1 VLLFHYE
8 GAVFF
13 CQNDQLRQGWV
24 DKIFKIDCFVITLYI
39 CVSIK
44 ASSGVESMSSN
55 SPIVRVRQKQISGW
69 SWLKK
74 TFLVLSGIVFLISCF
89 LFLTP
94 PGTNIRNYIA
104 ATVIMTQH
112 RDWAWLVVGAAKRD
126 AMIKAKE
133 IDVDNR
139 GATPVD
145 QNMITVNKRARST
158 ESLIKVEDISGPRW
172 KGKKI
177 YVYDPTSIRVVVPS
191 KSGEGERISSM
202 VSRTGAVAGVNG
214 GGFDD
219 PDGLGNGFAP
229 IGLIMSG
236 GDILYTGYTSSVPQQ
251 VVAFTDK
258 GIMIIGKYS
267 IDELIK
273 KHVTEAVTFAPRI
286 IANGVPLIK
295 SGDGGSGIQ
304 PRTAVAQR
312 ADGTVIFVI
321 IDGRQASS
329 VGATEKEVQD
339 LFMQEGAINAGFLDG
354 GASSELVTQQD
365 GLLTKPSSRYG
376 ERRLP
381 SAFLVFDDPKSYQA
395 TKVWDG
401 LTHIDPGGAYDNP
414 DFLAEQARKRKEGKL
429 NTPVPTKTPS
439 HSNTPSQTA
448 EPNTST
454 GGGESPNP
462 VIVPTESQQ
471 PGVSDSPTPTPAPTP
486 IASPKSPD
494 PTPNPMITPKT
505 N

>member
-1 VLLFHYE
+1 
-8 GAVFF
+8 
-13 CQNDQLRQGWV
+13 
-24 DKIFKIDCFVITLYI
+24 
-39 CVSIK
+39 
-44 ASSGVESMSSN
+44 MSSN
-55 SPIVRVRQKQISGW
+55 SPIIHVPQKQSSGW
-69 SWLKK
+69 SRLKK
-74 TFLVLSGIVFLISCF
+74 TFFVLSGIVFLISCF

-133 IDVDNR
+133 TDVDKR
-139 GATPVD
+139 GTMPVD
-145 QNMITVNKRARST
+145 TNMITPVNKRVRST
-158 ESLIKVEDISGPRW
+158 DSLIKVEDISGSRW

-177 YVYDPTSIRVVVPS
+177 YVYDPSSIRVVAPS

-202 VSRTGAVAGVNG
+202 VARTGAVAGVNG

-258 GIMIIGKYS
+258 GIMIIGKKS
-267 IDELIK
+267 IDDLIK
-273 KHVTEAVTFAPRI
+273 MHVTEAVTFAPRI
-286 IANGVPLIK
+286 IANGVPLIT

-304 PRTAVAQR
+304 PRTAVGQR
-312 ADGTVIFVI
+312 ADGVVIFVI

-354 GASSELVTQQD
+354 GASSELVTQAD
-365 GLLTKPSSRYG
+365 GLLTKPSSRFG

-381 SAFLVFDDPKSYQA
+381 SAFLVFNDPKSYKA

-414 DFLAEQARKRKEGKL
+414 GFLAEQARKRKEGKL
-429 NTPVPTKTPS
+429 NTPSPTKTASPS
-439 HSNTPSQTA
+439 STPSKIA
-448 EPNTST
+448 EPNTAT

-462 VIVPTESQQ
+462 VIAPKESQQ
-471 PGVSDSPTPTPAPTP
+471 PRISDSPTPTP
-486 IASPKSPD
+486 IASPESPE
-494 PTPNPMITPKT
+494 PTPNPTNTPKT
-505 N
+505 S

>member
-1 VLLFHYE
+1 
-8 GAVFF
+8 
-13 CQNDQLRQGWV
+13 
-24 DKIFKIDCFVITLYI
+24 
-39 CVSIK
+39 
-44 ASSGVESMSSN
+44 MSSN
-55 SPIVRVRQKQISGW
+55 SPILYAAPKQFSGW

-94 PGTNIRNYIA
+94 PGTNIRNYLA

-133 IDVDNR
+133 LDVDNR

-145 QNMITVNKRARST
+145 QNMITVTKRTRST
-158 ESLIKVEDISGPRW
+158 DSLMKVEDISGPRW

-202 VSRTGAVAGVNG
+202 VTRTGAVAGVNG

-258 GIMIIGKYS
+258 GVMIVGKYS
-267 IDELIK
+267 IDDLIK

-304 PRTAVAQR
+304 PRTAVGQR

-339 LFMQEGAINAGFLDG
+339 LFMNEGVINAGFLDG

-365 GLLTKPSSRYG
+365 GLITKPSSRYG

-381 SAFLVFDDPKSYQA
+381 SAFLVFDDPSSYKA
-395 TKVWDG
+395 NKVWDG
-401 LTHIDPGGAYDNP
+401 LTYINPGGAFDNP
-414 DFLAEQARKRKEGKL
+414 DFLAELARKRKEGKL
-429 NTPVPTKTPS
+429 NTPTPTKTASPS
-439 HSNTPSQTA
+439 STPSKTA
-448 EPNTST
+448 APDAAT
-454 GGGESPNP
+454 GGSESPNP
-462 VIVPTESQQ
+462 VIVPKESQQ
-471 PGVSDSPTPTPAPTP
+471 PGISDSPKPTPTP
-486 IASPKSPD
+486 IASPKSPE
-494 PTPNPMITPKT
+494 PTPMPTITPKT
-505 N
+505 S